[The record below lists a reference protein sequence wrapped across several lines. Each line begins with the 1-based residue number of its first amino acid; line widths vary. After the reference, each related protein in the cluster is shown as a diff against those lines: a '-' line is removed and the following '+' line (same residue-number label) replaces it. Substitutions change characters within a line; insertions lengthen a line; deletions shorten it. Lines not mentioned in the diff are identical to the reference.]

1 MGYYMTRIAI
11 GVVGF
16 VLIYWLG
23 RKRMQNR
30 QRWCVLSLAFGLFL
44 GLALCIVPFENALFG
59 FSSCE
64 KAFRYQHT
72 EPIIVSAEGE
82 HGTAV
87 LYALSKGQTEKE
99 DGVLLVQV
107 PRIGSKWKLSSDIDM
122 GTEQSYQFQ
131 QLDAQ
136 GYVSICKNNRLGK
149 DQFVYFVLRV
159 PADANL
165 ADYQLQDDRGSNFQ
179 SAMQDTPEGGR
190 TLYFLAPFHGSA
202 DDYAATLNGEPVTFV
217 EDDWYR

>member
-1 MGYYMTRIAI
+1 MGYYITRIVI
-11 GVVGF
+11 GVVAFG
-16 VLIYWLG
+16 VIYWFGL
-23 RKRMQNR
+23 KRMQNR
-30 QRWCVLSLAFGLFL
+30 RRWCVLSLAFGLFL

-87 LYALSKGQTEKE
+87 LYALSNGQTEKE

-165 ADYQLQDDRGSNFQ
+165 ADYHLQDNRGSSFQ
-179 SAMQDTPEGGR
+179 SAMQDAPEGGR
-190 TLYFLAPFHGSA
+190 TLYFLAPFNGSV

-217 EDDWYR
+217 VDDWYR